1 MQLASLNEE
10 EAKKAMKNAS
20 VLARVT
26 PELKLDIVRNLQE
39 AHGVVSMTG
48 DGVNDAPALKQAN
61 IGVAMGRK
69 GTDLAR
75 SVSQMVITDDNF
87 ATIVKAI
94 EQGRITYVNIQRAV
108 CYLLTASVSSVITV
122 ALGIM
127 FDLGLPLSPLQLLWL
142 NLIMHI
148 FPGLGIVLQKGDKSV
163 MELKP
168 RDPKQK
174 LVSTPQQIQ
183 ILLRSVVVSI
193 AVLYAVHHAA
203 SISKAESYV
212 TTFGL
217 TTLSLCL
224 LFQAWS
230 WLNVWT
236 GGSKKHKR
244 EKIGFAMVANM
255 IAAYALLFAAI
266 YVKIIREILST
277 VSLSVGDLSYCAI
290 IALLS
295 WLLCVIVLKF
305 SDTRFSCSR

>member
-1 MQLASLNEE
+1 
-10 EAKKAMKNAS
+10 
-20 VLARVT
+20 
-26 PELKLDIVRNLQE
+26 
-39 AHGVVSMTG
+39 
-48 DGVNDAPALKQAN
+48 
-61 IGVAMGRK
+61 
-69 GTDLAR
+69 
-75 SVSQMVITDDNF
+75 
-87 ATIVKAI
+87 
-94 EQGRITYVNIQRAV
+94 
-108 CYLLTASVSSVITV
+108 
-122 ALGIM
+122 
-127 FDLGLPLSPLQLLWL
+127 
-142 NLIMHI
+142 MHI